1 MITYKEKMTT
11 MTITAADVNK
21 LRQRTGAGMMDCK
34 KALTEA
40 NGDFEKAID
49 ILREK
54 GQKVAM
60 NRSDRQAK
68 EGLAIAKVSAD
79 GKKAI
84 LTMLNCETDFVSRNQ
99 EFIDVAEKI
108 ADIALNGTYSALDEL
123 KAAPYSDGLSIDKKI
138 LEFIGKTGE
147 KMELSTF
154 ESVKGEKAFAYNH
167 PGNRLASIVAF
178 NKANANNID
187 QVGKEISMQIAA
199 MAPIAID
206 KSDVTPETLER
217 EMQVAK
223 EQARQEGKPEN
234 MLEKIALGKV
244 NKFYKESTL
253 LNQDYIKDS
262 KKTVQ
267 QFLQENDKELKVTA
281 FKRASIG

>member
-1 MITYKEKMTT
+1 
-11 MTITAADVNK
+11 MTISAADVNK

-68 EGLAIAKVSAD
+68 EGLVIAKVSVD

-84 LTMLNCETDFVSRNQ
+84 LSMLNCETDFVSRNQ

-108 ADIALNGTYSALDEL
+108 ADVALKGNFTSLDEL
-123 KAAPYSDGLSIDKKI
+123 KNAAYSDGLSVDKKI

-147 KMELSTF
+147 KMELSVY
-154 ESVKGEKAFAYNH
+154 EVVNGEKVFAYNH

-178 NKANANNID
+178 NKASANNMD
-187 QVGKEISMQIAA
+187 QIGKEISMQIAA
-199 MAPIAID
+199 MSPIAID
-206 KSDVTPETLER
+206 KSDVTQETIDR

-234 MLEKIALGKV
+234 MLDKIALGKV

-253 LNQDYIKDS
+253 LNQDYIKDA
-262 KKTVQ
+262 KKTVL

>member
-1 MITYKEKMTT
+1 MS
-11 MTITAADVNK
+11 ITAADVNT

-60 NRSDRQAK
+60 NRSGREAK
-68 EGLAIAKVSAD
+68 EGLVIARATAD
-79 GKKAI
+79 NKKGVI
-84 LTMLNCETDFVSRNQ
+84 TVLNCETDFVSRNQ
-99 EFIDVAEKI
+99 EFIDVANKI
-108 ADIALNGTYSALDEL
+108 GEIALNGNFASVDEL
-123 KAAPYSDGLSIDKKI
+123 KAAEYEKGLTIENKI
-138 LEFIGKTGE
+138 TEYIGKIGE
-147 KMELSTF
+147 KLELSTYQVINGDKIF
-154 ESVKGEKAFAYNH
+154 VYNH
-167 PGNRLASIVAF
+167 PGNRLASMVAF

-187 QVGKEISMQIAA
+187 DVGKQVSMQIAA

-206 KSDVTPETLER
+206 KSDVTQDTLNR
-217 EMQVAK
+217 EMEVAK

-253 LNQDYIKDS
+253 LNQDFIRDG
-262 KKTVQ
+262 KKTVL
-267 QFLQENDKELKVTA
+267 QFLQDNDKELKVVA
-281 FKRASIG
+281 FKRAALA

>member
-1 MITYKEKMTT
+1 
-11 MTITAADVNK
+11 MTITAADVNQ

-60 NRSDRQAK
+60 NRSGREAK
-68 EGLAIAKVSAD
+68 EGYVIAKSSAD
-79 GKKAI
+79 GKKGI
-84 LTMLNCETDFVSRNQ
+84 ITILNCETDFVSRNQ

-108 ADIALNGTYSALDEL
+108 ADIALKGNFKSIDEL
-123 KAAPYSDGLSIDKKI
+123 KAAPFGDGLTIDKKI

-147 KMELSTF
+147 KMELSTYEHVEGDKVF
-154 ESVKGEKAFAYNH
+154 IYNH
-167 PGNRLASIVAF
+167 PGNRLASMVAF
-178 NKANANNID
+178 NKAGANNLNE
-187 QVGKEISMQIAA
+187 VGKEISMQIAA

-206 KSDVTPETLER
+206 KGDVSKETLDR
-217 EMQVAK
+217 EMEIAK

-234 MLEKIALGKV
+234 MLDKIATGKV

-253 LNQDYIKDS
+253 LNQDYIKDA
-262 KKTVQ
+262 KKTVL
-267 QFLQENDKELKVTA
+267 QFMQDNDKELKVIA
-281 FKRASIG
+281 FKRASLA

>member
-1 MITYKEKMTT
+1 

-40 NGDFEKAID
+40 DGDFEKAID

-60 NRSDRQAK
+60 NRSGREAK
-68 EGLAIAKVSAD
+68 EGYVVAKVSAD
-79 GKKAI
+79 GKKGI
-84 LTMLNCETDFVSRNQ
+84 ITILNCETDFVSRNQ

-108 ADIALNGTYSALDEL
+108 AGIALNGNFSSPEEL
-123 KAAPYSDGLSIDKKI
+123 KAAPYDKELSIAQKI

-147 KMELSTF
+147 KMELSAY
-154 ESVKGEKAFAYNH
+154 EVVKGEKVFAYNH
-167 PGNRLASIVAF
+167 PGNRLASMVAF
-178 NKANANNID
+178 NKAGANNLNE
-187 QVGKEISMQIAA
+187 VGKEISMQIAA

-206 KSDVTPETLER
+206 RGDVSQEVLTR
-217 EMQVAK
+217 EMEVAK

-234 MLEKIALGKV
+234 MLEKIATGKV

-253 LNQDYIKDS
+253 LNQEYIKDA
-262 KKTVQ
+262 KKTV
-267 QFLQENDKELKVTA
+267 LQYIQDNDKELKVIA
-281 FKRASIG
+281 FKRASLA

>member
-1 MITYKEKMTT
+1 MSTI
-11 MTITAADVNK
+11 TITAAEVNK

-40 NGDFEKAID
+40 NGDIEKAID

-68 EGLAIAKVSAD
+68 EGSAIAKISAD
-79 GKKAI
+79 GKKAT
-84 LTMLNCETDFVSRNQ
+84 LTVLNCETDFVSRNQ
-99 EFIDVAEKI
+99 EFIDAAEKI
-108 ADIALNGTYSALDEL
+108 AEIAINGNFNTLDEL
-123 KAAPYSDGLSIDKKI
+123 KTAQYGGGITVEQKI
-138 LEFIGKTGE
+138 VELIGKTGE
-147 KMELSTF
+147 KMELSQYEF
-154 ESVKGEKAFAYNH
+154 LKGEKVFAYNH

-178 NKANANNID
+178 NKADAGNLNET
-187 QVGKEISMQIAA
+187 GKEIAMQIAA

-206 KSDVTPETLER
+206 KDDVTKEAVDR
-217 EMQVAK
+217 EMQVGM

-234 MLEKIALGKV
+234 MVEKIAAGKL
-244 NKFYKESTL
+244 NKFYKECTL

-262 KKTVQ
+262 KKTVR
-267 QFLQENDKELKVTA
+267 QFLQDNDKELKITG
-281 FKRASIG
+281 FRRAVIG

>member
-1 MITYKEKMTT
+1 MS
-11 MTITAADVNK
+11 ITAADVNT

-60 NRSDRQAK
+60 NRSGREAK
-68 EGLAIAKVSAD
+68 EGLVIARATAD
-79 GKKAI
+79 NKKGVI
-84 LTMLNCETDFVSRNQ
+84 TVLNCETDFVSRNQ
-99 EFIDVAEKI
+99 EFIDVANKI
-108 ADIALNGTYSALDEL
+108 GEIALNGNFASVDEL
-123 KAAPYSDGLSIDKKI
+123 KAAEYEKGLTIENKI
-138 LEFIGKTGE
+138 TEYIGKIGE
-147 KMELSTF
+147 KLELSTYQVINGDKIF
-154 ESVKGEKAFAYNH
+154 VYNH
-167 PGNRLASIVAF
+167 PGNRLASMVAF

-187 QVGKEISMQIAA
+187 DVGKQVSMQIAA

-206 KSDVTPETLER
+206 KSDVTQDTLNR
-217 EMQVAK
+217 EMEVAK

-253 LNQDYIKDS
+253 LNQDFIRDG
-262 KKTVQ
+262 KKTVL
-267 QFLQENDKELKVTA
+267 QFLQDNDKELKVIA
-281 FKRASIG
+281 FKRAALA